1 VLHRSGH
8 HELRKVMGTSKL
20 IDSSTAFL
28 FEGPKRDSPLVMQ
41 ELQKGGTRKQTCP
54 EEMGLR

>member
-1 VLHRSGH
+1 
-8 HELRKVMGTSKL
+8 MGTSKL